1 MHSTLPRTLRL
12 SMMFLMCGVLLSAC
26 SEPTEMGP
34 KEKQAIQMVKAYT
47 GNTDSFD
54 SFSII
59 SNIEKRAQDSGRAGN
74 KWEMG
79 EWRAGLPSQKDR
91 IIETLSQYFNIFR
104 PEGNYWVRFPY
115 KDNDGDHEA
124 LWDVNVYT
132 KKIEAKNDLA
142 KSFES
147 ES

>member
-1 MHSTLPRTLRL
+1 MRSTLLRTIRL
-12 SMMFLMCGVLLSAC
+12 SMMFLMCGVLLTAC

-34 KEKQAIQMVKAYT
+34 KEKQAIQMVKAYI
-47 GNTDSFD
+47 GEGS
-54 SFSII
+54 SFSVI
-59 SNIEKRAQDSGRAGN
+59 SNIEKRSQDSGRAGN
-74 KWEMG
+74 KWEIG
-79 EWRAGLPSQKDR
+79 EWKAGLPSQKDR

-115 KDNDGDHEA
+115 KDNNGSYEGQ
-124 LWDVNVYT
+124 WDVNVYS
-132 KKIEAKNDLA
+132 KKIEAKNDVA